1 MITGDVGHTDSR
13 ECQGWT
19 EDEGDTVV
27 LFIIRP
33 PRTAGAGADGRELSD
48 RRFLK
53 PPCLRRITN
62 NKASIL

>member
-27 LFIIRP
+27 LLFVLLVLLVLVQ
-33 PRTAGAGADGRELSD
+33 TDVS
-48 RRFLK
+48 FLIGSSN
-53 PPCLRRITN
+53 PLLLCTH
-62 NKASIL
+62 